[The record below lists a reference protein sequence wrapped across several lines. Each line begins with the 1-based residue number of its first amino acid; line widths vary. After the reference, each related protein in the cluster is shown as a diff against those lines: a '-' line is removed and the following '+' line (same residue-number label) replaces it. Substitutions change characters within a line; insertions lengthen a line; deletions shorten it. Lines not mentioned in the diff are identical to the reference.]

1 MKRLIVMVLAALA
14 LTMFG
19 CTSFRA
25 WEEAQHY
32 EELEQWD
39 QAVLAYERAL
49 EIDPKNVRY
58 RMALQRAK
66 LEASRAHFGKG
77 KDLLAAGHF
86 EMAALELQIATR
98 LDPTNQFAAIELA
111 KAVAGARRQHDA
123 QYRDIEEMKRR
134 ITEQSRPPVLDPA
147 SNQPISLSFPRETSV
162 KEIYRALGSAFGI
175 NIMFDQRLTDDKI
188 SIELRDVTAQDA
200 LERVMQAS
208 GHFYKVL
215 DQQTIIVIPDNAQTR
230 REYEDLVIRTF
241 YLSNGDAEQVTNVV
255 RTMIEARNVFPLKA
269 LNAITIRDTA
279 DKVLIAERII
289 EANDKARAEV
299 VVQVELLQVDEQKLR
314 DIGLALRSGSGPFS
328 GISAGL
334 ATPDGE
340 AISVLPIDGFRDLGS
355 ANWFLNVPS
364 LTYNLLKNSSD
375 ATLLARPQLRI
386 SEGETATLHIGQQ
399 VPIAITTYN
408 QLLQPGQGGQV
419 FAPPTQYQYRDVG
432 IKISIEP
439 RVHHNREVTLKLSVE
454 VSNVQESGGTS
465 DQPIIGTRTI
475 ESTIRLKDGETNFLA
490 GLLRRDESQGDT
502 QIPFLSDLPVVGR
515 LFSSNRRG
523 RQSTDLILTM
533 TPHIIRIAD
542 ITEEDLRPM
551 WVGTSQN
558 ITFRGMTPRMEGRND
573 GDPFVPT
580 PVSPERRQFQQSNPP
595 EDPPPA
601 PMLQP
606 IEEPQGTPSPR
617 DPVPE
622 SRSEEYDPFRQRGQP
637 QSQGASSVLTER
649 PYEGGASEDLPTHLT
664 PRIAAQPAFLDL
676 APGDVAVWSVV
687 GMDLDGLG
695 TAEIELHYDPAAVE
709 VTAMTFGSAVIVDPN
724 LPPTTTVDS
733 TSGVIRIVS
742 DDGEPLRFRSGG
754 EILHLAVR
762 AVLPGDSS
770 LVVSKLDLSRKGGQK
785 VVANI
790 TGGRASIEFR

>member
-1 MKRLIVMVLAALA
+1 MKRLILMVLAALA

-39 QAVLAYERAL
+39 KAILAYERAL
-49 EIDPKNVRY
+49 EVDPRNVRY
-58 RMALQRAK
+58 QMALQRAK
-66 LEASRAHFGKG
+66 IEASRAHFDKG

-86 EMAALELQIATR
+86 EMAALELQLATR
-98 LDPTNQFAAIELA
+98 LDPTNQFAAVELA
-111 KAVAGARRQHDA
+111 KAVNASRRVSDP

-175 NIMFDQRLTDDKI
+175 NVMFDQRLTDDRI
-188 SIELRDVTAQDA
+188 SIELRDVTAQEA

-314 DIGLALRSGSGPFS
+314 EIGMALRSGSGGFS

-364 LTYNLLKNSSD
+364 VTYNLLKNSSD

-386 SEGETATLHIGQQ
+386 SEGESATLHIGQQ

-408 QLLQPGQGGQV
+408 QLLQPGTGGQI

-454 VSNVQESGGTS
+454 VSNVQGGGTA

-490 GLLRRDESQGDT
+490 GLLRRDESQGDN
-502 QIPFLSDLPVVGR
+502 QIPFLSDLPVIGR
-515 LFSSNRRG
+515 LFSSNRKAQ
-523 RQSTDLILTM
+523 QSTDLILTM

-573 GDPFVPT
+573 GDPFVPASV
-580 PVSPERRQFQQSNPP
+580 PPERRQFQQQNPP
-595 EDPPPA
+595 EEPPRP
-601 PMLQP
+601 PTLQP
-606 IEEPQGTPSPR
+606 IEQPQARPYPR

-622 SRSEEYDPFRQRGQP
+622 SRSDEYDPFRQRGQP
-637 QSQGASSVLTER
+637 QSQSASSALTALSDQ
-649 PYEGGASEDLPTHLT
+649 GGASEDLPTHLT

-695 TAEIELHYDPAAVE
+695 TGEIELHYDPASVE
-709 VTAMTFGSAVIVDPN
+709 VTAMTFGSAMIVDPN
-724 LPPTTTVDS
+724 HPPTTTVDS

-770 LVVSKLDLSRKGGQK
+770 LVVSKLDLAHRNGRS
-785 VVANI
+785 VAATV

>member
-1 MKRLIVMVLAALA
+1 MKRLILMVLAALA

-39 QAVLAYERAL
+39 QAILAYERAL

-66 LEASRAHFGKG
+66 LEASRAHFDKG

-98 LDPTNQFAAIELA
+98 LDPTNQFAAVELA
-111 KAVAGARRQHDA
+111 KAVAGSRRQHDE

-175 NIMFDQRLTDDKI
+175 NIMFDQRLTDDRI

-314 DIGLALRSGSGPFS
+314 DIGLALRSGSGGFT

-340 AISVLPIDGFRDLGS
+340 AISVLPLDGFRDLGS

-364 LTYNLLKNSSD
+364 VTYNLLKNSSD

-386 SEGETATLHIGQQ
+386 SEGEAATLHIGQQ

-439 RVHHNREVTLKLSVE
+439 RVHHNREITLKLSVE

-502 QIPFLSDLPVVGR
+502 QIPFLSDLPVIGR

-573 GDPFVPT
+573 GDPFVAP
-580 PVSPERRQFQQSNPP
+580 PVSPERRQFQQPNPP
-595 EDPPPA
+595 EDPPP
-601 PMLQP
+601 PTLQP
-606 IEEPQGTPSPR
+606 NEEPYPNPNPR
-617 DPVPE
+617 APVPE
-622 SRSEEYDPFRQRGQP
+622 SRGEEYDPFRQRGQV
-637 QSQGASSVLTER
+637 QSQSASMSAWTDGTE
-649 PYEGGASEDLPTHLT
+649 PTVAEDPVQLT

-676 APGDVAVWSVV
+676 APGDVAVWTVV

-695 TAEIELHYDPAAVE
+695 TGEIELHYDPAAVE
-709 VTAMTFGSAVIVDPN
+709 ITAMTFGSAMIVDPN
-724 LPPTTTVDS
+724 FPPTTTVDS
-733 TSGVIRIVS
+733 TNGVIRIVS

-754 EILHLAVR
+754 EILHLALR

-770 LVVSKLDLSRKGGQK
+770 LIVSKLDLSRKGGQK

-790 TGGRASIEFR
+790 TGGRASIDFR